1 MFLIN
6 GQRDRLTNDRSID
19 LNRYGFLQIMLD
31 HNYKHQFYITAC
43 PKPCPR
49 SHQLQVRMQC
59 QIRRLN
65 ENFEQAQLR
74 ILGLQTQVQTLRRTV
89 SSTGDGE
96 GDNDIQECACKSF
109 FDNP

>member
-1 MFLIN
+1 
-6 GQRDRLTNDRSID
+6 
-19 LNRYGFLQIMLD
+19 
-31 HNYKHQFYITAC
+31 
-43 PKPCPR
+43 
-49 SHQLQVRMQC
+49 MQC
-59 QIRRLN
+59 QIKRLN

-96 GDNDIQECACKSF
+96 GDVDQQECACKTF